1 MGNIVATGPS
11 TECKPYERPWRDWA
25 VDLNLEDQWLERLN
39 DLETL
44 SLASVC
50 EGHLDVQPTSVK
62 RRHCIILRLKKDYM
76 RPLTVRWY
84 DLKEA
89 LAAEIERIWPDN
101 ETIIEFE
108 IQHRLVKKDDHPADI
123 EDIIIRITSER
134 RRNMVILPEWIVMW
148 FRLSLI
154 RIRIFDRFMKTLII
168 IKEEQG

>member
-1 MGNIVATGPS
+1 MGNIVAMRPS

-50 EGHLDVQPTSVK
+50 EGHLDVQPKSVK
-62 RRHCIILRLKKDYM
+62 RRPCIILRPKKAYM
-76 RPLTVRWY
+76 MPLTVRWY

-89 LAAEIERIWPDN
+89 LASEIERIWPDD
-101 ETIIEFE
+101 ETIVEFE
-108 IQHRLVKKDDHPADI
+108 IQHRLIKNHNPLAEI

-134 RRNMVILPEWIVMW
+134 RRDATILSEWIGDW
-148 FRLSLI
+148 FRQSI
-154 RIRIFDRFMKTLII
+154 VRVEAFDQFMKTLII
-168 IKEEQG
+168 IEGEQG

>member
-1 MGNIVATGPS
+1 MKPS
-11 TECKPYERPWRDWA
+11 TECKPCERPWRDWA

-50 EGHLDVQPTSVK
+50 EGHLDVQPNSVK
-62 RRHCIILRLKKDYM
+62 RRPTIILRLKKAYM

-89 LAAEIERIWPDN
+89 LSAEIGRIWPDD

-108 IQHRLVKKDDHPADI
+108 IQHRLVKKDDYPADI

-134 RRNMVILPEWIVMW
+134 RRDMVILPEWIVLW

-154 RIRIFDRFMKTLII
+154 RIRVFDRFMKTLII
-168 IKEEQG
+168 IKEE